1 MNEARRIIAF
11 GKNSYV
17 ISLPKPWVKDHK
29 LGKGDS
35 VHIVEQSPHLV
46 ISPTTQI
53 TKITERRQDISVDNK
68 PFGGVKAEIIAGYV
82 SGNDIIVIAGKQL
95 ESYVPEIKN
104 TIHNLAG
111 LEILE
116 QTPEKIIAKDL
127 LNLQEVSLSHCVRR
141 MDIIVRS
148 MLQDA
153 GEPWTKDNYASIA
166 ERDVEVNRLHFLSH
180 RVINRAL
187 MNPAIA
193 KMMEKTPFELLRHW
207 HIIVCLEKIGDQTK
221 RMRRYYCTMHS
232 PTLDKETAA
241 ALCQKQKNLFEEY
254 NRTMQ
259 AFYKDDKESA
269 LATELKNKEII
280 SDLNTFL
287 ESHYDTSTIRIIEI
301 MKSTASSIKHIAR
314 FTLEH

>member
-1 MNEARRIIAF
+1 MHAIRRIIGF
-11 GKNSYV
+11 GKSSYV
-17 ISLPKPWVKDHK
+17 VSLPKKWVQDNH
-29 LGKGDS
+29 LNKGDTL
-35 VHIVEQSPHLV
+35 HLIEQSPHLV
-46 ISPTTQI
+46 ISPAEQI
-53 TKITERRQDISVDNK
+53 PKAIERRQDINVDGK
-68 PFGGVKAEIIAGYV
+68 SMGGVKAEIIAGYV

-95 ESYVPEIKN
+95 ELYVREIKS
-104 TIHNLAG
+104 TIRNLAG

-127 LNLQEVSLSHCVRR
+127 LNLQEVSLQHSVRR

-153 GEPWTKDNYASIA
+153 AEPWTTDNYASIA
-166 ERDVEVNRLHFLSH
+166 ERDIDVNRLHFLSH
-180 RVINRAL
+180 RVINKAL
-187 MNPAIA
+187 IDPRIA
-193 KMMEKTPFELLRHW
+193 KLMEKTPFELLRHW

-221 RMRRYYCTMHS
+221 RMRRYLHPS
-232 PTLDKETAA
+232 GLDKETAV
-241 ALCQKQKNLFEEY
+241 ALCQKQRNLFEEY

-280 SDLNTFL
+280 LDLNTFL
-287 ESHYDTSTIRIIEI
+287 ESHYNTSTIRIIEI